1 MQAEPVN
8 VRIAALTDWLLRHS
22 RQLASPEQFLEDFAV
37 RLRRARVPVWRLNL
51 HLPPLHPVI
60 LGRIYQWV
68 DGEARPIEIMRSRDA
83 SARLAFHHSPAAIV
97 FRSGMAVRRRLTGPD
112 ADVDFPLLE
121 ELRDR
126 GATDYYLL
134 PLDILV
140 GARRGAIG
148 FTTRESDGFPADAV
162 AIIEHVMPALNAV
175 AEVYATRLILNDTL
189 DVYVGP
195 EATQRILHGEITLGT
210 GRSIG
215 AAIWY
220 TDLRGFTTLSE
231 TLDREVVLGLL
242 NDYFACMVPAVQAA
256 GGEILK
262 FMGDALLAIFKFE
275 TRSREDTCRAVLAA
289 ALKAA
294 DAMESLNL
302 ARLAQ
307 SLPGMQ
313 AGISLHVGDVVF
325 GNIGAGS
332 RLDFTV
338 IGPAVNLAA
347 RIETLCRDLGERILV
362 SEPFASLAGEGL
374 ESLGRHGFKGVA
386 AQHELYR
393 PARAAM
399 STAS

>member
-8 VRIAALTDWLLRHS
+8 VRVAALTDWLLRHS

-51 HLPPLHPVI
+51 HLPPLHPLI
-60 LGRIYQWV
+60 LGRIYQWL
-68 DGEARPIEIMRSRDA
+68 DGEARPIEILRSRDA
-83 SARLAFHHSPAAIV
+83 HDRLAFHHSPVAIV
-97 FRSGMAVRRRLTGPD
+97 FRSGLAVRRHLAGPD
-112 ADVDFPLLE
+112 ADIDFPLLE

-134 PLDILV
+134 PLDLLA
-140 GARRGAIG
+140 GQRKGAIG
-148 FTTRESDGFPADAV
+148 FTTREPEGFSADAV
-162 AIIEHVMPALNAV
+162 SIIEHILPALNAIADV
-175 AEVYATRLILNDTL
+175 FATRLILNDTL

-195 EATQRILHGEITLGT
+195 EATQRILRGEITLGT

-220 TDLRGFTTLSE
+220 TDLRGFTSLSE
-231 TLDREVVLGLL
+231 TLDREVVLGVL
-242 NDYFACMVPAVQAA
+242 NDYFACMVPVVQAA

-275 TRSREDTCRAVLAA
+275 TRSREETCLAVLDA
-289 ALKAA
+289 ALKAV
-294 DAMESLNL
+294 DAMEALNVKR
-302 ARLAQ
+302 AAAA
-307 SLPGMQ
+307 LPPME
-313 AGISLHVGDVVF
+313 AGVALHVGDVVF

-362 SEPFASLAGEGL
+362 SERFASLAGEGL
-374 ESLGRHGFKGVA
+374 ELLGRHGFRGVA

-393 PARAAM
+393 PARAM
-399 STAS
+399 TRGAS

>member
-1 MQAEPVN
+1 MASETIAA
-8 VRIAALTDWLLRHS
+8 RTAALTDWLLRHS
-22 RQLASPEQFLEDFAV
+22 RQLASPEQFIEDLAV
-37 RLRRARVPVWRLNL
+37 RLIRAKVPVWRMNL
-51 HLPPLHPVI
+51 HLPPLHPLI

-68 DGEARPIEIMRSRDA
+68 DGEARPIEILRSRDA
-83 SARLAFHHSPAAIV
+83 RDRLAFHHSPVAIV
-97 FRSGMAVRRRLTGPD
+97 FRSGLAVRRRLTGPD

-134 PLDILV
+134 PLDLLA
-140 GARRGAIG
+140 GQRKGAIG
-148 FTTRESDGFPADAV
+148 FTTCEKDGFSADAV
-162 AIIEHVMPALNAV
+162 AIIEHILPALNAV
-175 AEVYATRLILNDTL
+175 ADVFATRLILNDTL

-220 TDLRGFTTLSE
+220 TDLRGFTSLSE
-231 TLDREVVLGLL
+231 TLDREIVLGVL
-242 NDYFACMVPAVQAA
+242 NDYFACMVPVVQAA

-275 TRSREDTCRAVLAA
+275 SRSREATCLAVLDAAIKAVDAMDALNVKRAA
-289 ALKAA
+289 ATLPP
-294 DAMESLNL
+294 ME
-302 ARLAQ
+302 
-307 SLPGMQ
+307 
-313 AGISLHVGDVVF
+313 AGVALHVGEVVF

-338 IGPAVNLAA
+338 IGPAVNLAS

-362 SEPFASLAGEGL
+362 SERFASLAGAGL
-374 ESLGRHGFKGVA
+374 ESLGRHTFRGVA

-393 PARAAM
+393 PARAAP
-399 STAS
+399 SIAS

>member
-1 MQAEPVN
+1 MQSEAAT
-8 VRIAALTDWLLRHS
+8 VRIAALVDWLLRHS
-22 RQLASPEQFLEDFAV
+22 RQLTSPEQFLEDFAV
-37 RLRRARVPVWRLNL
+37 RLRRARVPVWRINL

-68 DGEARPIEIMRSRDA
+68 DGAARPIEIMRSRDA
-83 SARLAFHHSPAAIV
+83 RDRLAFHHSPVAIV
-97 FRSGMAVRRRLTGPD
+97 FRSGLAVRRRLAGPD

-134 PLDILV
+134 PLDMV
-140 GARRGAIG
+140 AGGRRGAIG
-148 FTTRESDGFPADAV
+148 FTTREPDGFSEDAISV
-162 AIIEHVMPALNAV
+162 IDHILPALNAIT
-175 AEVYATRLILNDTL
+175 EVFTTRLILHDTL

-195 EATQRILHGEITLGT
+195 EATQRILRGEITLGT

-220 TDLRGFTTLSE
+220 TDLRGFTSLSE
-231 TLDREVVLGLL
+231 TLDREVVLGVL
-242 NDYFACMVPAVQAA
+242 NDYFACMVPAVQEA

-275 TRSREDTCRAVLAA
+275 TRSREDTCAAVLEAAIKAVDAMTALNDKRAA
-289 ALKAA
+289 A
-294 DAMESLNL
+294 AMPPIE
-302 ARLAQ
+302 
-307 SLPGMQ
+307 
-313 AGISLHVGDVVF
+313 AGVALHVGDVVF

-338 IGPAVNLAA
+338 IGPAVNLAS

-362 SEPFASLAGEGL
+362 SEAFAAHAGTGL
-374 ESLGRHGFKGVA
+374 ESLGRHAFRGVA
-386 AQHELYR
+386 TEHELYR
-393 PARAAM
+393 PAR
-399 STAS
+399 TATRAVS